1 MDWGQGCHG
10 GHHETNIHRA
20 LFVAVLPGFDFR
32 RSSRE
37 LHTRL
42 FGRLM
47 AASLDFFESTPRG
60 RILGH
65 FSKDIDAVDAL
76 LPQYLLDFLQEN
88 ALLGWGEG
96 N

>member
-1 MDWGQGCHG
+1 MTFALVGAFL
-10 GHHETNIHRA
+10 RA
-20 LFVAVLPGFDFR
+20 WLVVALAL